1 MSDKKGFIVEIAN
14 VLTQQQRLKE
24 EMKDILAEAK
34 ENGMDVAELKYFA
47 KLRADMSLFDEERK
61 LEQKEEQLSEYRK
74 MFPEN

>member
-1 MSDKKGFIVEIAN
+1 MEKKGAVVELAQ
-14 VLTQQQRLKE
+14 VLMQQQRLKE

-34 ENGMDVAELKYFA
+34 EEGLDVAELKYFA
-47 KLRADMSLFDEERK
+47 KLRADMNLFDEERK